1 MVNVAVQDRYAETL
15 SLMGDLNTAVNSA
28 LQRYTIDQIVTK
40 ISALRRAENGYRRKY
55 GMGYAEF
62 VERTAVDEQ
71 FVSQVEQK
79 ISKTW
84 EIDLADWEFCH
95 QGIEEWTQK
104 LQTISMA

>member
-1 MVNVAVQDRYAETL
+1 MVNVAVQDRYVEAL
-15 SLMGDLNTAVNSA
+15 SLMGNLDTAVNSA

-40 ISALRRAENGYRRKY
+40 ISALRRTENGYQQKY

-62 VERTAVDEQ
+62 VEKTAVDEQ
-71 FVSQVEQK
+71 FIAQVERG

-95 QGIEEWTQK
+95 RGIEDWTQK
-104 LQTISMA
+104 LQSISMI

>member
-40 ISALRRAENGYRRKY
+40 ISALRRAEDGYQRKY

-71 FVSQVEQK
+71 FVSQVERK
-79 ISKTW
+79 INKTW